1 MNELPFQTAHK
12 VRGTA
17 VAPPCLIVIFG
28 ASGDLTKRLLMPA
41 IYNLFN
47 EGLLSDDFQILGINR
62 GKGTDQEFATTLVK
76 AMTDIMEHAGGEAGR
91 DRVEQKS
98 KDWLAARIHHMSGDV
113 SDAGVFGDLAQR
125 LDELLKEKAH
135 GNVVFYLATAPQF
148 FGPIVVGLG
157 KAGLTK
163 EDENQFRR
171 IIIEKPFGTD
181 LISARALDEQIL
193 GIVDESQIF
202 RIDHFLGKETVQNIM
217 VLRFA
222 NFMFEPIWNRDHIDH
237 VQITAAETVGVETRG
252 KFYDRTGAMRDMVPN
267 HMFQLLAM
275 MTMEAPNSFDA
286 DAVRAEKAKVIEAV
300 RRMTPEEAVRNAVRG
315 QYVFGEVKGKS
326 MQAYR
331 QSPDVD
337 TKSRTETYIALKL
350 FIDNWRWADVP
361 FYIRTG
367 KAMTARKTE
376 VAIQFKKAPG
386 VLFRGVDEGELSNSR
401 MIFRIQPDEGITMR
415 FSAKQPGRKIKLSDV
430 NMDFRYSDYFK
441 SAPSTGYE
449 TLIYDC
455 LIGDATLFQRADN
468 VEAGWAVVQP
478 LLDTWAGGQ
487 DAVHWYEAGSAGPTE
502 ADDMLARDGRKW
514 LAL

>member
-1 MNELPFQTAHK
+1 MNEMPFKAAKTSS
-12 VRGTA
+12 GTA
-17 VAPPCLIVIFG
+17 VAPPCVFVIFG

-41 IYNLFN
+41 IYNLVN
-47 EGLLSDDFQILGINR
+47 EGLLNEEFAILGINR
-62 GKGTDQEFATTLVK
+62 GDDNEAAFRTNLLKS
-76 AMTDIMEHAGGEAGR
+76 MTEIIEAGAQEAGKDKVDDAAKAWLH
-91 DRVEQKS
+91 DRLFHLKGDITDEKMFVALGEKIGELTKGKS
-98 KDWLAARIHHMSGDV
+98 HK
-113 SDAGVFGDLAQR
+113 
-125 LDELLKEKAH
+125 
-135 GNVVFYLATAPQF
+135 NVIFYLATAPEF
-148 FGPIVVGLG
+148 FGPTVEGLG
-157 KAGLTK
+157 KSGLTK
-163 EDENQFRR
+163 QGEDQFRR

-181 LISARALDEQIL
+181 LKSARALDEQIL

-237 VQITAAETVGVETRG
+237 VQITAAETVGVESRG
-252 KFYDRTGAMRDMVPN
+252 KFYDKTGALRDMVPN

-286 DAVRAEKAKVIEAV
+286 DAIRAEKAKVIEAI
-300 RRMTPEEAVRNAVRG
+300 RRMTPEEAVKNSVRG
-315 QYVFGEVKGKS
+315 QYVFGEVKGKP

-331 QSPDVD
+331 QSPDVN
-337 TKSRTETYIALKL
+337 TKSKTETYLALKV

-386 VLFRGVDEGELSNSR
+386 VLFRNVDEGQLSNSR
-401 MIFRIQPDEGITMR
+401 MVFRIQPDEGVQMR
-415 FSAKQPGRKIKLSDV
+415 FSVKQPGRKVKLSDV
-430 NMDFRYSDYFK
+430 NMNFRYSDYFK

-468 VEAGWAVVQP
+468 VESGWAVVQP
-478 LLDTWAGGQ
+478 LLDAWAAGQ
-487 DAVHWYEAGSAGPTE
+487 DMVHWYEAGSAGPTE
-502 ADDMLARDGRKW
+502 ADDLLARDGHKW
-514 LAL
+514 LSL

>member
-1 MNELPFQTAHK
+1 MNEMPFKAAKTSS
-12 VRGTA
+12 GTA
-17 VAPPCLIVIFG
+17 VAPPCVFVIFG

-41 IYNLFN
+41 IYNLVN
-47 EGLLSDDFQILGINR
+47 EGLLNEEFAILGINR
-62 GKGTDQEFATTLVK
+62 GDDNEAAFRTNLLKS
-76 AMTDIMEHAGGEAGR
+76 MTEIIEAGAHEAGKDKVDDAAKAWLH
-91 DRVEQKS
+91 DRLFHLKGDITDEKMFVALGEKIGELTKGKS
-98 KDWLAARIHHMSGDV
+98 HK
-113 SDAGVFGDLAQR
+113 
-125 LDELLKEKAH
+125 
-135 GNVVFYLATAPQF
+135 NVIFYLATAPEF
-148 FGPIVVGLG
+148 FGPTVEGLG
-157 KAGLTK
+157 KSGLTK
-163 EDENQFRR
+163 QGEDQFRR

-181 LISARALDEQIL
+181 LKSARALDEQIL
-193 GIVDESQIF
+193 KIVDEDQIF

-237 VQITAAETVGVETRG
+237 VQITAAETVGVESRG
-252 KFYDRTGAMRDMVPN
+252 KFYDKTGALRDMVPN

-286 DAVRAEKAKVIEAV
+286 DAIRAEKAKVIEAI
-300 RRMTPEEAVRNAVRG
+300 RRMTPEEAVKNSVRG
-315 QYVFGEVKGKS
+315 QYVFGEVKGKP

-331 QSPDVD
+331 QSPDVN
-337 TKSRTETYIALKL
+337 TKSKTETYLALKV

-386 VLFRGVDEGELSNSR
+386 VLFRNVDEGQLSNSR
-401 MIFRIQPDEGITMR
+401 MVFRIQPDEGVQMR
-415 FSAKQPGRKIKLSDV
+415 FSVKQPGRKVKLSDV
-430 NMDFRYSDYFK
+430 NMNFRYSDYFK

-468 VEAGWAVVQP
+468 VESGWAVVQP
-478 LLDTWAGGQ
+478 LLDAWAAGQ
-487 DAVHWYEAGSAGPTE
+487 DMVHWYEAGSAGPTE
-502 ADDMLARDGRKW
+502 ADDLLARDGHKW
-514 LAL
+514 LSL